1 MLHLFHCLVHQPDQQ
16 SQGWRCQLFCYITAQ
31 WKTGQVSDNNWI
43 APEVLIEY
51 FKSSFRCPQRKGT
64 HRKPRRRTRVC
75 RCNQSKRGPCHCGK
89 SVQPQKLWNISAVP
103 GMSSGLPVYFLVSVF
118 VYFVFSF
125 YPFLPL
131 ITAVMKNCI
140 LVSSSPKECLIF
152 LLSSPPLLF

>member
-1 MLHLFHCLVHQPDQQ
+1 MSQTNRLRGGGASCFVTLQPYGRLWQE
-16 SQGWRCQLFCYITAQ
+16 
-31 WKTGQVSDNNWI
+31 SDNNWI
-43 APEVLIEY
+43 APEVLIGY

-75 RCNQSKRGPCHCGK
+75 RCNQSKRGPCHCRE
-89 SVQPQKLWNISAVP
+89 SVQPQELWIISAVP
-103 GMSSGLPVYFLVSVF
+103 GMSSGLLVSFLVSVF
-118 VYFVFSF
+118 LYFVFSF

-140 LVSSSPKECLIF
+140 LVSFSPKECLIC